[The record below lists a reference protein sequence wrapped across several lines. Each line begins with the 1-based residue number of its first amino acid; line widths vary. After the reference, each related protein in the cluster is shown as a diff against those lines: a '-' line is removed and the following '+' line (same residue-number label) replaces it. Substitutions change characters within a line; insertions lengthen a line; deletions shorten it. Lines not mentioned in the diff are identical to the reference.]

1 MFVRS
6 NFSQE
11 TFWLDISG
19 NLPAR
24 RILVL
29 PSENEFGEKN

>member
-24 RILVL
+24 ILIL